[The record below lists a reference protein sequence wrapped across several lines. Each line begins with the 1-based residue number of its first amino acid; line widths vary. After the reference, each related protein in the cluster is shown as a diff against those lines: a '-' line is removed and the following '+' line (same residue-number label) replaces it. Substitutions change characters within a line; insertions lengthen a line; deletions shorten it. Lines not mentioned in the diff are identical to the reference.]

1 MIGVL
6 LLLHDVIDVLRME
19 LLGIKRSH
27 LLVKCHTIGQ
37 SLMILMLMI
46 VVLYVK
52 SLAFTFRQ
60 LIELVFAHLI

>member
-6 LLLHDVIDVLRME
+6 LLLYDVVDVLRME

-27 LLVKCHTIGQ
+27 LLVKCHAIGQ
-37 SLMILMLMI
+37 SLMIVILD
-46 VVLYVK
+46 VK

>member
-1 MIGVL
+1 MVGVL

-37 SLMILMLMI
+37 SLIVLIMILA
-46 VVLYVK
+46 LYVK

-60 LIELVFAHLI
+60 LIELVFAHLV

>member
-6 LLLHDVIDVLRME
+6 LLLYDVIDVLRME

-37 SLMILMLMI
+37 SLMV

>member
-6 LLLHDVIDVLRME
+6 LLLHDVVDILRME
-19 LLGIKRSH
+19 LLRIKCSH
-27 LLVKCHTIGQ
+27 LLFKCHTVGQ
-37 SLMILMLMI
+37 SLMI
-46 VVLYVK
+46 VVLDVK

>member
-1 MIGVL
+1 MIGIL

-27 LLVKCHTIGQ
+27 LLVKCHTVGQ
-37 SLMILMLMI
+37 SLVIL
-46 VVLYVK
+46 VLYVK

>member
-6 LLLHDVIDVLRME
+6 LLLYDVVDVLRME

-37 SLMILMLMI
+37 SLMILILD
-46 VVLYVK
+46 VK